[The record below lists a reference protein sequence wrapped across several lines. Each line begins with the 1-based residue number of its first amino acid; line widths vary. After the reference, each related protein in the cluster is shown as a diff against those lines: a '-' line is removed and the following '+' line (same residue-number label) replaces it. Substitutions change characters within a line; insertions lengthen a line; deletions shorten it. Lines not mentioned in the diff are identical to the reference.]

1 VNPNDPP
8 TIGIF
13 THKVKTLADERA
25 RQLQWDCHFLGLASY
40 MSRMS
45 KDPSTKVGAVI
56 ARKDKTVAS
65 VGFNGFAAGMNDAPE
80 LYANRDE
87 KYSRIVHGEINAI
100 LNAHGPVRG
109 MTLYTT
115 PFAPC
120 ERCAVMVIQAGIKRV
135 VSIAPSPEL
144 IERWGDALARAS
156 GYFAEAGIK
165 LDLLEVNLDEL
176 L

>member
-1 VNPNDPP
+1 GDPP
-8 TIGIF
+8 SIGIF
-13 THKVKTLADERA
+13 STPVKTLAQVRA
-25 RQLQWDCHFLGLASY
+25 RQLEWDKHFLGLAHY

-56 ARKDKTVAS
+56 VRKDKTVSS
-65 VGFNGFAAGMNDAPE
+65 VGFNGFAAGMDDAPA

-109 MTLYTT
+109 HTLYTT

-120 ERCAVMVIQAGIKRV
+120 ERCAVLVIQAGIKRV
-135 VSIAPSPEL
+135 
-144 IERWGDALARAS
+144 
-156 GYFAEAGIK
+156 
-165 LDLLEVNLDEL
+165 
-176 L
+176 